1 MLNDEQTSPNQ
12 PQQRKS
18 GRGRTIYISVDGGND
33 VQRAGLKTTL
43 GEIDELDLEFVDP
56 AAATGKS
63 TSRHPILMIILD
75 WPNQDR
81 WRHEVRTRNHDGKF
95 ASVIA
100 LITEDSPAALRAA
113 LRAGADDVLQMP
125 PAPAQVL
132 HSLLR
137 MSELARLTSGSP
149 DKMICSLTSVTGGV
163 GVSYL
168 TAGLA
173 LAFHRLFQKRTVILE
188 LDLQAA
194 PLATMLG
201 VEPEHTIGELADP
214 TSVIDSIRLES
225 VLCKH
230 RVSCAST
237 QKDWD
242 IWAFLAIM
250 I

>member
-1 MLNDEQTSPNQ
+1 MMLNDEQAPASQ

-18 GRGRTIYISVDGGND
+18 GRGRTIFVSLDGGND
-33 VQRAGLKTTL
+33 VARAALKTTL
-43 GEIDELDLEFVDP
+43 GEIDELDLEFIDP

-75 WPNQDR
+75 WPNQESC
-81 WRHEVRTRNHDGKF
+81 RHEVRTRNHDGKF

-100 LITEDSPAALRAA
+100 LINDDSPAALRAA
-113 LRAGADDVLQMP
+113 LRAGADDVLKMP
-125 PAPAQVL
+125 PVPAQVL
-132 HSLLR
+132 DSLLR
-137 MSELARLTSGSP
+137 MSELARLTRGSP

-168 TAGLA
+168 TAALA

-194 PLATMLG
+194 PLAAMLG

-214 TSVIDSIRLES
+214 TSVIDSIRLEA

-230 RVSCAST
+230 ES
-237 QKDWD
+237 
-242 IWAFLAIM
+242 
-250 I
+250 